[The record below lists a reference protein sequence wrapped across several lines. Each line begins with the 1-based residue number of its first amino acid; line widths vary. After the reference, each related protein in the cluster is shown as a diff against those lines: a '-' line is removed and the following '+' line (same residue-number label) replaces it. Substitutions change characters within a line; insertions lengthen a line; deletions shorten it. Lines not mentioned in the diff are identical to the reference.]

1 MRILSRYVLRLLFP
15 PFLLGAATV
24 VFLFLLQFLM
34 KYIDQLVGKGLE
46 TWVIVQ
52 LIGLN
57 LAWMIVLAVPMGVLV
72 STLMVYGNLGATH
85 ELTAVKAAGG
95 SPWLLLR
102 VPIFTAIFLSLALF
116 WFNDRVLPD
125 ANHRA
130 KVLLY
135 DIQRKK
141 PTFALTPG
149 QFYQGIEGYSILA
162 RRIDSTTNWLY
173 GVTIYE
179 TRFPGQTNILSAD
192 SALAQFTQDFRFI
205 VLQLYH
211 GEIHQ
216 YFTAF
221 PHRIRKITFAEHRVF
236 LDGSGFLFSQTAEER
251 FIRGDRELSI
261 AAMEEIVQAA
271 EAERHQA
278 ITQLQQ
284 AITQHLQYLLAGLP
298 QSSRSPQSG
307 TLLQRITRQ
316 LEQIKLQILSP
327 ASQAYAARLR
337 ANRYRVEIQKKYA
350 IPAACI
356 VFALIGGSLG
366 MLTRRGNFGISA
378 AISLG
383 FYILYWALLIGGE
396 KLADRGFIDPWIGM
410 WAANILIGIGGLY
423 TLWKVMHEHWRFPPI
438 SAKVVTLHLRSSH

>member
-1 MRILSRYVLRLLFP
+1 MRILSRYVLRLLLP

-34 KYIDQLVGKGLE
+34 KYIDQLVGKGLT
-46 TWVIVQ
+46 TWIIAQ
-52 LIGLN
+52 LITLN
-57 LAWMIVLAVPMGVLV
+57 LAWMVVLAVPMGILV
-72 STLMVYGNLGATH
+72 ATLMVYGNLGATH

-95 SPWLLLR
+95 SPWHLLR
-102 VPIFTAIFLSLALF
+102 APFVISILLTLALF

-162 RRIDSTTNWLY
+162 RRIDSVTNWLY

-179 TRFPGQTNILSAD
+179 NRFPGQSAVLSAD
-192 SALAQFTQDFRFI
+192 SALAQFTGDFRYI
-205 VLQLYH
+205 VLQLYN

-216 YFTAF
+216 YHRSAS
-221 PHRIRKITFAEHRVF
+221 HRIRKIVF
-236 LDGSGFLFSQTAEER
+236 SQHKVYLDASGFLFSQTDEER
-251 FIRGDRELSI
+251 FVRGDRELSI
-261 AAMEEIVQAA
+261 AAMEQIVQAA
-271 EAERHQA
+271 MEEHRKAMQKFRAAVDQHLNYLLLGVPPPDTLDSGVRKPIVQQ
-278 ITQLQQ
+278 IDRDLNQLQ
-284 AITQHLQYLLAGLP
+284 
-298 QSSRSPQSG
+298 
-307 TLLQRITRQ
+307 
-316 LEQIKLQILSP
+316 LQILSP
-327 ASQAYAARLR
+327 ASQAHAAVLR

-396 KLADRGFIDPWIGM
+396 KLADRGIIPPWIGM
-410 WAANILIGIGGLY
+410 WSANILIGIGGIVV
-423 TLWKVMHEHWRFPPI
+423 LWRVMNEHWKF
-438 SAKVVTLHLRSSH
+438 RSG